1 MPMGQFEQRILNL
14 ERAVMRLFVEL
25 GRLLA
30 RLAGLEQSNWQ
41 AWGSVG
47 GGTSAGIQ
55 ITQAILNTPLA
66 SGTLA
71 SPTTASAVL
80 YAYDGSNWVA
90 GDSVTVVNSWPLSAA
105 VDAGL
110 QISVYEQNGAWHA
123 VQRQCP

>member
-1 MPMGQFEQRILNL
+1 MPMGQFEQRLLNL

-41 AWGSVG
+41 AWGSAG
-47 GGTSAGIQ
+47 GAASAGIQ
-55 ITQAILNTPLA
+55 ITQAILSTPMT
-66 SGTLA
+66 SGTLD
-71 SPTTASAVL
+71 SPTTATAVL
-80 YAYDGSNWVA
+80 RAFDGTRWVA
-90 GDSVTVVNSWPLSAA
+90 GDSIELFNSWPLSAA

>member
-1 MPMGQFEQRILNL
+1 MPMGQYERRILNL
-14 ERAVMRLFVEL
+14 EEAVTRLFFEL
-25 GRLLA
+25 RRILA

-47 GGTSAGIQ
+47 GGTSAGTQ
-55 ITQAILNTPLA
+55 ITQAILSTPMA

-80 YAYDGSNWVA
+80 YAYNGSNWVA
-90 GDSVTVVNSWPLSAA
+90 GDTVTVVNSWPLSA
-105 VDAGL
+105 VIDAGL

>member
-1 MPMGQFEQRILNL
+1 MPMGGYERRILNL
-14 ERAVMRLFVEL
+14 EEAVTRLFFEL
-25 GRLLA
+25 RRILA

-55 ITQAILNTPLA
+55 LTQAILSTPMA

-80 YAYDGSNWVA
+80 YAYNGSNWVA
-90 GDSVTVVNSWPLSAA
+90 GDTVTVVNSWPLSA
-105 VDAGL
+105 VIDAGL

>member
-1 MPMGQFEQRILNL
+1 MPMGGYERRILNL
-14 ERAVMRLFVEL
+14 EEAVTRLFFEL
-25 GRLLA
+25 RRILA

-47 GGTSAGIQ
+47 GAASAGIQ

-90 GDSVTVVNSWPLSAA
+90 GDSVTIVNSWPLSAA